1 MIHELKT
8 MDPLRFQRNKSPG
21 LTMIIFAVTGYHVG
35 GGVSIIAVGFRKGV
49 QTLPGSDGDFDTA

>member
-1 MIHELKT
+1 
-8 MDPLRFQRNKSPG
+8 
-21 LTMIIFAVTGYHVG
+21 MIIFAVTGYHVG